1 MLSGKAEITL
11 QGAYHH
17 LHFVGLT
24 SQGIFLFHLTKKG
37 WEVVN
42 VNCGDEMNVK
52 LESVAN
58 RGDGGEPGLECRE
71 ATLDEFS
78 HSPTA
83 PVRKERQLLNASIAV
98 ELVPC
103 SSPWN

>member
-58 RGDGGEPGLECRE
+58 RGDGGEPGLEAE
-71 ATLDEFS
+71 A
-78 HSPTA
+78 PI
-83 PVRKERQLLNASIAV
+83 KEKSRFIF
-98 ELVPC
+98 
-103 SSPWN
+103 